1 MTKVTIVAMAV
12 SALAL
17 GACATKPD
25 LPGSSLGATF
35 TAERYLEQDHGGA
48 GFNGALAEEY
58 TELGRRA
65 AFTDERWY
73 NATAYQAKIQQAEAG
88 QTPAPWSPEQL
99 GVSGEAE
106 VTQTEVIE
114 IVNANRAERPA
125 ACARMQAMYDQYLE
139 SLRAQP
145 ADCPLSPE
153 EALALF
159 QEAAAACA
167 PAAPIAADDNY
178 IVYFG
183 FDRSD
188 LTPRAMDVLDAVAS
202 AYESLSSTAL
212 SIVGHADTSGP
223 SDYNQRLSERRA
235 RSVAQGLVSRGLP
248 GDDMTLAGRGERD
261 PARVTGDGV
270 REPLNRRVEITL
282 SN

>member
-1 MTKVTIVAMAV
+1 MTKVTIVMMAV
-12 SALAL
+12 SAMAL
-17 GACATKPD
+17 SACATKPD

-35 TAERYLEQDHGGA
+35 TAERYLEEDHGGS

-73 NATAYQAKIQQAEAG
+73 NATAYMSKIEAAEAG
-88 QTPAPWSPEQL
+88 RTPSPWSPEQL
-99 GVSGEAE
+99 GVSAEAE
-106 VTQTEVIE
+106 VSQEEVVD
-114 IVNANRAERPA
+114 IVQANRDARPA

-145 ADCPLSPE
+145 ADCPLPPD

-159 QEAAAACA
+159 EEARAACL
-167 PAAPIAADDNY
+167 PPSADENY

-188 LTPRAMDVLDAVAS
+188 LTPRARDVLDEVVAAV
-202 AYESLSSTAL
+202 ETLSSTAL
-212 SIVGHADTSGP
+212 SIVGHTDTSGP
-223 SDYNQRLSERRA
+223 DDYNQRLSERRA
-235 RSVAQGLVSRGLP
+235 RSVAQGLVERGVP
-248 GDDMTLAGRGERD
+248 QGAMTLAGRGERE